1 MHGILTFLLIIVGVN
16 NLYYTSLV
24 DFVDGVMDKQTT
36 IPHNKICER
45 KSLA

>member
-1 MHGILTFLLIIVGVN
+1 MLIRGYVKK
-16 NLYYTSLV
+16 LYYTFIV

-45 KSLA
+45 NMLA